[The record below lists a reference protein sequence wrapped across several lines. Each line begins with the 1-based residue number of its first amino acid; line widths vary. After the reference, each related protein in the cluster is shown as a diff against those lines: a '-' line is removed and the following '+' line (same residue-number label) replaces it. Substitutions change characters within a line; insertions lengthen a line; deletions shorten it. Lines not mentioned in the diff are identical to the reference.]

1 MKFSS
6 ILKVAALGL
15 CVVGSSLIGPT
26 SWGQQS
32 PKGLVKVSGADLQ
45 AWLSKNFVIAGE
57 NLANGCVY
65 MIVGEA
71 SRRTQFYS
79 CPDGKYETVEG
90 TQRVVGD
97 TLCTTWSYAEER
109 CREFYKIGE
118 NRYEQWTKGA
128 HTATVYIVK

>member
-1 MKFSS
+1 MKISS
-6 ILKVAALGL
+6 ILTVVVLGL
-15 CVVGSSLIGPT
+15 CVVGSSFMGPA

-45 AWLSKNFVIAGE
+45 AWLSKKSVIAGE

-71 SRRTQFYS
+71 SRRIQFYS

-109 CREFYKIGE
+109 CREFYKMGE
-118 NRYEQWTKGA
+118 NKYEQWTKGE
-128 HTATVYIVK
+128 HTATVYILK